1 MTREVANFD
10 PEVVNFDREVGNFSV
25 GVVSFL
31 IQVGKGTGDVGQIF
45 SSVVG
50 LAGRLSIRPGDGATV
65 RATCQSQA
73 ALRRPAR
80 AERRN
85 PPG

>member
-45 SSVVG
+45 SSVVS
-50 LAGRLSIRPGDGATV
+50 LAGRLSIWPGDGATV
-65 RATCQSQA
+65 RARDGRFIADRCFT
-73 ALRRPAR
+73 
-80 AERRN
+80 
-85 PPG
+85 